1 MITGGQKQ
9 TSVWAANNTR
19 EQAGGRARRR
29 EEGGGGGG
37 GDDGM
42 AAGERGRVGEMAGI
56 RSHGRASEE
65 QEELASRCVV
75 RATPPLSA
83 ERQASTVG

>member
-1 MITGGQKQ
+1 MQAAASRSVRRSSVQGRYVKCSKEGPGRRGGMITGGQKQ

-29 EEGGGGGG
+29 EEGGGGDGG

-42 AAGERGRVGEMAGI
+42 AAGEGGLGWRDGWY
-56 RSHGRASEE
+56 S
-65 QEELASRCVV
+65 
-75 RATPPLSA
+75 
-83 ERQASTVG
+83 